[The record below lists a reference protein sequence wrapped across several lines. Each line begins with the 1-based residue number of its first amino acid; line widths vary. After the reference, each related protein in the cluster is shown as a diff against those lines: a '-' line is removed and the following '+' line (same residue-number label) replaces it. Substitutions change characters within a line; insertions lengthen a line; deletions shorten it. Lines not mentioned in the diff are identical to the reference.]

1 VVLAGRIAEPAH
13 GYVAGM
19 DLTPEHGSH
28 VPGGTH
34 RQADLRDELAGDDLD
49 LTPRRDEIDDPD
61 VTVNDQ
67 LLARSDLAIYL
78 LPSAFPATALEL
90 LDIAHE
96 QGGPPELL
104 ERLQQLPPATYHTVQ
119 EVWLALGGP
128 TEAREPRR
136 SRATAAGPPAAGPRA
151 PRPVPPVPAWVDGVA
166 RAAGQ
171 LTEATVRVLV
181 GGSVLLLTRTAR
193 QLRPRRRPKA

>member
-1 VVLAGRIAEPAH
+1 MDRI
-13 GYVAGM
+13 
-19 DLTPEHGSH
+19 PEHGSH

-49 LTPRRDEIDDPD
+49 LTPRRDEIDEPD

-78 LPSAFPATALEL
+78 LPSAFPASALEL
-90 LDIAHE
+90 VDVAHE
-96 QGGPPELL
+96 QGGPPEIL

-119 EVWLALGGP
+119 EVWVALGGQTETRESGRNDA
-128 TEAREPRR
+128 TEA
-136 SRATAAGPPAAGPRA
+136 AAPAPGGRA
-151 PRPVPPVPAWVDGVA
+151 PMPVPPVPAWVDGVA

-171 LTEATVRVLV
+171 LTEATVRVVV

-193 QLRPRRRPKA
+193 QLRPRRRPRA